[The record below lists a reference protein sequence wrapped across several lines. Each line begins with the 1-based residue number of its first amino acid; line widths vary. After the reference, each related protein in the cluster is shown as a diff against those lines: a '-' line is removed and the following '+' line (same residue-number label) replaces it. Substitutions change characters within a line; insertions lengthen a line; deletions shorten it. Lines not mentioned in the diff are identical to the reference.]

1 MSSVVAVLRLR
12 MSVCII
18 PRFRVPVIVAS
29 TNRSQILGIQQET
42 MVSQEQRQRQTM
54 KNEEGTV
61 FSLLQKEY
69 LARTRRSL
77 KKKKYV
83 TTTSQPMADA
93 LFKDNHTP

>member
-1 MSSVVAVLRLR
+1 